1 MSKIQDFVEKIILFF
16 NRNKQTLN
24 ASVLNPPTWRER
36 QIQNQLIEKQYEESV
51 KAQADIAHWSDK
63 YYR

>member
-1 MSKIQDFVEKIILFF
+1 MNKIQDFVEKIILFF
-16 NRNKQTLN
+16 NRDKQTFSP
-24 ASVLNPPTWRER
+24 SVLNPPTWRER
-36 QIQNQLIEKQYEESV
+36 QIQNQLIEKQYEEFV